1 MHRTLKRSLDI
12 PLAADLPTQQRQL
25 DDFRRH
31 YNDQRPH
38 EGLAQRPPAQ
48 CYAPSPRPYPRRL
61 PGLEYPSYF
70 HSGRVSRNGVVYWR
84 ALRIY
89 IGYLLA
95 GEWIGIE
102 AIGDGVWDVY
112 FGPVHLGQFDE
123 RLPSGRQGDYLSLR
137 V

>member
-1 MHRTLKRSLDI
+1 M
-12 PLAADLPTQQRQL
+12 A
-25 DDFRRH
+25 
-31 YNDQRPH
+31 
-38 EGLAQRPPAQ
+38 
-48 CYAPSPRPYPRRL
+48 
-61 PGLEYPSYF
+61 
-70 HSGRVSRNGVVYWR
+70 SRDSVDCEQT
-84 ALRIY
+84 
-89 IGYLLA
+89 LA